1 MEGLNKEC
9 RKNNNKIVFSTV
21 CFRFRNQEKMKDA
34 KIHESHN
41 FFNLFKNRQKEEE
54 RLLLRNKMI
63 NLSLFFILIFKNIF
77 FIRKKTDELNSE
89 DLSELNKLQD
99 SIFVSYPLHQSLL
112 IF

>member
-1 MEGLNKEC
+1 
-9 RKNNNKIVFSTV
+9 
-21 CFRFRNQEKMKDA
+21 MKDA

-54 RLLLRNKMI
+54 RLLLWNKMI
-63 NLSLFFILIFKNIF
+63 NLSLLFILIFKNIF